1 MKKSILMGVSAL
13 SGAVIGASASS
24 LKLNGIIAEKQNEKE
39 KFRIMYQ
46 LMEKW
51 MRIKQKGQSIETYFN
66 TYGYKNI
73 AIYGLGDIGKL
84 LIIELKDSSVN
95 VVYGIDRNA
104 NATDAIKI
112 VSPNEDLENVDVI
125 VVTAIAYFGEVDQLL
140 SEKVQC
146 PVISF
151 EDIIY
156 ELV

>member
-66 TYGYKNI
+66 TYGYR
-73 AIYGLGDIGKL
+73 DIGKL

>member
-1 MKKSILMGVSAL
+1 
-13 SGAVIGASASS
+13 
-24 LKLNGIIAEKQNEKE
+24 
-39 KFRIMYQ
+39 MYQ